1 MKPAPLAEILRPESL
16 DDFIGQKHLVGPSGV
31 IRRFIERGNIPSM
44 IFWGPPGCGKTSL
57 ARIIANSTIM
67 QSASTA
73 HFVGLSAV
81 TCGVKEVREV
91 VSEAERRRT
100 KESQSTIL
108 FLDEIHRFNKSQQD
122 ALLPHVE
129 KGTLTLIGATTE
141 NPSFELNSALLSR
154 ARVYIFNQLEPEE
167 LGEVIDKVVRRLDGT
182 LSLSDEAKGYLIA
195 LANGDARSLITS
207 LEILSSEEKPDI
219 SKDDAEAI
227 LQRKM
232 LIYDKSGEE
241 HFNLISALHKSLRN
255 SDVQASI
262 YWLARMLEGGEDPLY
277 LARRLI
283 RFASEDIGNA
293 EPLALQLAVA
303 AKDTVEFLGM
313 PECSNALTQLVVF
326 MASAPKSNSAYRAY
340 GAAREAV
347 YRTQHEPVPLHLRNA
362 PTKLMKE
369 VGYGEGYKYA
379 HDYEAG
385 VTNMSCLPDRLKNV
399 EFYAPVER
407 GFEREIKKRMEYWER
422 ERKSR

>member
-1 MKPAPLAEILRPESL
+1 MNSAPLAEILRPTSL
-16 DDFIGQKHLVGPSGV
+16 DDFIGQKHLVGESGV
-31 IRRFIERGNIPSM
+31 IRRFIAQDKIPSM

-57 ARIIANSTIM
+57 ARIIANST
-67 QSASTA
+67 SS

-81 TCGVKEVREV
+81 SCGVKEVREV
-91 VSEAERRRT
+91 VAEAERVREEEAKGT
-100 KESQSTIL
+100 LL

-154 ARVYIFNQLEPEE
+154 VRVYIFNQLEPEE
-167 LGEVIDKVVRRLDGT
+167 LHEVIVKVLSRLNGS
-182 LSLSDEAKGYLIA
+182 LSLSEEAIGYITA

-207 LEILSSEEKPDI
+207 LEILSSETKQDI
-219 SKDDAEAI
+219 SKEDAEQI

-241 HFNLISALHKSLRN
+241 HFNLISALHKSIRN

-277 LARRLI
+277 LARRLV

-293 EPLALQLAVA
+293 EPQALQLAIA
-303 AKDTVEFLGM
+303 AKDTVDFLGM
-313 PECSNALTQLVVF
+313 PECSNALTQLVIF
-326 MASAPKSNSAYRAY
+326 MASAPKSNSVYRAY

-347 YRTQHEPVPLHLRNA
+347 YRTEHEPVPLHLRNA

-369 VGYGEGYKYA
+369 VGYGAGYKYA
-379 HDYEAG
+379 HDYESG
-385 VTNMSCLPDRLKNV
+385 VTAMSCLPDRIANA
-399 EFYAPVER
+399 EFYHPVER
-407 GFEREIKKRMEYWER
+407 GFEREIKKRIEYWDR
-422 ERKSR
+422 EKAKS